1 MLYVVGTPIGN
12 LKDITLR
19 ALETLKSV
27 DEIACEDK
35 RQTLKLLNAY
45 DIKKPLFAYHKFNE
59 KKVSEALLDKLASGV
74 NIALVSDA
82 GMPLISDPGCVLIKA
97 LIERGLEFT
106 VVPGATAFVSAL
118 VMSGLL
124 DYRFGFIGFL
134 PEKNSE
140 RKKLLASYKNA
151 DYPLIFY
158 CAPHDVDD
166 TVSALYAA
174 FGERRAV
181 ACREITKAFEQRVEF
196 NLSSGYSGEKRGEFV
211 IIVEGVS
218 DSSNFGGN
226 GLSAL
231 SVSEHLAALMA
242 SGLDKKQAVK
252 EVAKARGVNKNEI
265 YMQAINAEEPSGD
278 KSEK

>member
-1 MLYVVGTPIGN
+1 MLYVVATPIGN

-59 KKVSEALLDKLASGV
+59 KKVSEALADKLAEGV

-82 GMPLISDPGCVLIKA
+82 GMPLISDPGCVLIKT

-106 VVPGATAFVSAL
+106 VVPGSTAFVSAL
-118 VMSGLL
+118 VLSGLL
-124 DYRFGFIGFL
+124 DYRFSFIGFL

-140 RKKLLASYKNA
+140 RKKLLARYKTA
-151 DYPLIFY
+151 DCPLIFY
-158 CAPHDVDD
+158 CAPHDIDD
-166 TVSALYAA
+166 TVCALYSA

-196 NLSSGYSGEKRGEFV
+196 TLSGGYQGERRGEFV
-211 IIVEGVS
+211 IIVEGA
-218 DSSNFGGN
+218 SSS
-226 GLSAL
+226 SASELQSL

-242 SGLDKKQAVK
+242 GGMDKKQAIK

-265 YMQAINAEEPSGD
+265 YMQALPAEKNRD
-278 KSEK
+278 